1 MRVTL
6 RIALRHGFVCAD
18 DVTDTSRLSDE
29 GFSLGHAENSS
40 MSRQLPPLHDLA
52 AFVAVAKHRSFV
64 HAAQELCVTPSAI
77 SHRIKAL
84 EKHYNAHLFSRSHS
98 NIQLSPQGELILDA
112 VMSALAT
119 LESVHEKLHNSGRKI
134 VRVSL
139 GQAFARNWLIE
150 RLANFYRVH
159 RNIDLDLN
167 GARAARA
174 KLDSLRSGEAD
185 VAIFDGAPESK
196 IFECVE
202 ILRCRVFPVCSPAY
216 RETLENPDDP
226 RALLQANLL
235 RVSRQP
241 WRPWFKAAGV
251 VCQEP
256 GQGPLFSDSGL
267 MLDAA
272 VGGQGIALARNIL
285 AQHDLEMGRLVKLCD
300 VSIECVYYAIC
311 LPQTAARPEVS
322 AFLEWLSNGGANPAD
337 IDATSKSGKEMQQFA
352 VAGAPV
358 DF

>member
-1 MRVTL
+1 
-6 RIALRHGFVCAD
+6 
-18 DVTDTSRLSDE
+18 
-29 GFSLGHAENSS
+29 
-40 MSRQLPPLHDLA
+40 MSRQLPPLHALA
-52 AFVAVAKHRSFV
+52 AFVAVARHHSFI
-64 HAAQELCVTPSAI
+64 HAARELCVTPSAI
-77 SHRIKAL
+77 SHRIKVL
-84 EKHYNAHLFSRSHS
+84 ENHFNAQLFTRSHS
-98 NIQLSPQGELILDA
+98 SVRITPQGELILEA

-119 LESVHEKLHNSGRKI
+119 LESAHQKLHNGDRKT
-134 VRVSL
+134 VRVSV

-150 RLANFYRVH
+150 RLANFYRLH
-159 RNIDLDLN
+159 RNIDLDVN
-167 GARAARA
+167 GSRAARA
-174 KLDSLRSGEAD
+174 KMDSLRSGETD
-185 VAIFDGAPESK
+185 VAISDSALDSK
-196 IFECVE
+196 IFEGVE

-226 RALLQANLL
+226 RTLLKANLL

-267 MLDAA
+267 MIDAA

-285 AQHDLEMGRLVKLCD
+285 AQHDIEMGRLVKLCD

-322 AFLEWLSNGGANPAD
+322 AFIEWLSNGGASPAD
-337 IDATSKSGKEMQQFA
+337 IDASGNSGKGFRQFA
-352 VAGAPV
+352 SGGSQIEL
-358 DF
+358 